1 MGVKVPSVVKIT
13 VVDWVAV
20 CEEILVIFRVGP
32 LSAVG
37 KVEFA
42 DIDGIEAVD
51 VFAVIF
57 VDLLDSE
64 YDLVWNDEALEI
76 FEESS
81 GIVVS
86 SLGTVGEVE
95 SGFTGVDDGE

>member
-1 MGVKVPSVVKIT
+1 M
-13 VVDWVAV
+13 
-20 CEEILVIFRVGP
+20 
-32 LSAVG
+32 
-37 KVEFA
+37 
-42 DIDGIEAVD
+42 
-51 VFAVIF
+51 
-57 VDLLDSE
+57 DLLDSE
-64 YDLVWNDEALEI
+64 YDLVSNDEALEI